1 MVYDPPYS
9 TKNNRKSV
17 HLLSTNN
24 PEDNAKFAITTNS
37 DYYNFRPKNVGT
49 GAGDNKYLNPA
60 QQNYTSY
67 YSSDDKADGVADYFR
82 GLVGLWKNNGSDNSD
97 GTGSDWKLESTLCQ
111 APVISFDETS
121 RSFSITTGLYS
132 GYKICYT
139 TDGSNPIMSSKI
151 YSNPIKI
158 SSTVT
163 IKAVVTNNDRI
174 LSKIAEKT
182 IFYNTS
188 ITLSSTSSVYDG
200 TDKTPSVT
208 VKDGTTTIE
217 SSQYNVTLK
226 KGEEI
231 VEECKDAGTYSIE
244 VEDKEGENA
253 TDHVRPCSTTFTI
266 NKRGLTITADAKSK
280 TYGDDDPALTYNSS
294 GLVGTDAITG
304 QLSRDAGEN
313 VGTYAINQNTLSASS
328 NYTIT
333 YIPANLTINKKELI
347 ITADSE
353 TKVYDGTALTKNTYT
368 NTALAD
374 GDAITSVTVTGSQT
388 VVGGSDNVPSAAV
401 IKKGD
406 EDRTANYEITYVK
419 GTLTVTK
426 KALTIIADAKSKTY
440 GEDDPALTYTSSGL
454 IGSDAITGALSRD
467 AGENAGTYSINQNTL
482 TAGNNYA
489 IAYTGA
495 NLTINKKDLTI
506 TADAKSKTYGD
517 TDPTLTYTQE
527 GLVSGDAI
535 TGTLSRDTGEDV
547 GTYAINNTLTIST
560 NYAITYVPANLTI
573 SQKEVGLDWSNT
585 ELVYNGT
592 AQAPTATA
600 TGTVNDD
607 AIAVTVTGTQTN
619 AGEYTATASTLTGDK
634 AGNYKLPIAN
644 TQTFTISPKSLGDGE
659 TAAEG
664 ITLDITTEG
673 GNVVL
678 NSVKDGEK
686 TLVNNTDYTYDIQDE
701 ASDKIIA
708 IAGIGNYTG
717 SISGVYV
724 CPVFTDPDGA
734 GAGPS
739 AAVYQARRDFASPTG
754 VNAYIVRSVNPTIG
768 TLTVSK
774 LEYIPKDV
782 PVLLLTES
790 QASGFLAA
798 EKDESTPAVS
808 VGTVNSNLLKVA
820 PTEGVP
826 VKTAEVYM
834 FYLGEFVLTQAGTVN
849 AGRFYVHNPNFTATP
864 EEPGNQGGSN
874 SRRTLQFVIDDDVTG
889 LLELKNSSIE
899 ELKTDVWYTLDGRR
913 LSGKP
918 TKGGIYIL
926 KGQKVII
933 KRK

>member
-1 MVYDPPYS
+1 M
-9 TKNNRKSV
+9 
-17 HLLSTNN
+17 
-24 PEDNAKFAITTNS
+24 
-37 DYYNFRPKNVGT
+37 
-49 GAGDNKYLNPA
+49 
-60 QQNYTSY
+60 
-67 YSSDDKADGVADYFR
+67 
-82 GLVGLWKNNGSDNSD
+82 
-97 GTGSDWKLESTLCQ
+97 
-111 APVISFDETS
+111 
-121 RSFSITTGLYS
+121 
-132 GYKICYT
+132 
-139 TDGSNPIMSSKI
+139 
-151 YSNPIKI
+151 
-158 SSTVT
+158 
-163 IKAVVTNNDRI
+163 I
-174 LSKIAEKT
+174 L
-182 IFYNTS
+182 
-188 ITLSSTSSVYDG
+188 
-200 TDKTPSVT
+200 
-208 VKDGTTTIE
+208 
-217 SSQYNVTLK
+217 
-226 KGEEI
+226 
-231 VEECKDAGTYSIE
+231 
-244 VEDKEGENA
+244 
-253 TDHVRPCSTTFTI
+253 R
-266 NKRGLTITADAKSK
+266 
-280 TYGDDDPALTYNSS
+280 
-294 GLVGTDAITG
+294 
-304 QLSRDAGEN
+304 
-313 VGTYAINQNTLSASS
+313 
-328 NYTIT
+328 
-333 YIPANLTINKKELI
+333 
-347 ITADSE
+347 
-353 TKVYDGTALTKNTYT
+353 
-368 NTALAD
+368 
-374 GDAITSVTVTGSQT
+374 
-388 VVGGSDNVPSAAV
+388 
-401 IKKGD
+401 
-406 EDRTANYEITYVK
+406 
-419 GTLTVTK
+419 
-426 KALTIIADAKSKTY
+426 
-440 GEDDPALTYTSSGL
+440 L

-467 AGENAGTYSINQNTL
+467 AGENAGTYAINQNTL

-724 CPVFTDPDGA
+724 CPVFTDADGEGA
-734 GAGPS
+734 GLA

-768 TLTVSK
+768 TLTISK

-790 QASGFLAA
+790 QTSGFLAA
-798 EKDESTPAVS
+798 EKNESTEDVS
-808 VGTVNSNLLKVA
+808 IGTVNSNMLKVA
-820 PTEGVP
+820 PTGGVT
-826 VKTAEVYM
+826 VKSAEVYM
-834 FYLGEFVLTQAGTVN
+834 FYLGEFVLAKEGTVKE
-849 AGRFYVHNPNFTATP
+849 GKFYLYNPNFTATP

-899 ELKTDVWYTLDGRR
+899 ELKTDVWYTLDGRL